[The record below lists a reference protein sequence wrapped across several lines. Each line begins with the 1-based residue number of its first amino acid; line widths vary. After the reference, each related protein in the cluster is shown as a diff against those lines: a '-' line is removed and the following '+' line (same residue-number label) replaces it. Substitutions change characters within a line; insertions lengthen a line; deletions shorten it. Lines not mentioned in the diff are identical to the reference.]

1 MTLFSEEAW
10 NYTIFLVIGAANS
23 DYQKQK
29 VGEEEQKQRQKE
41 EEEEKQK
48 QKEVEE
54 QKKKQKEEEEQKK
67 KQKEEEEQS
76 NQTEK
81 EEEEAHSDQTE
92 EEEED
97 EDVECV
103 MSDDEELVLDEIC
116 TLCTAV
122 DGLVEYLQSSSE
134 KVIEN
139 IDINMASP
147 NGLNLKSENIEE
159 IDDVV
164 LICTST
170 THSNDQEQWV
180 SSTSN
185 VLQQQ
190 YENNFNKV
198 TFMTFV

>member
-1 MTLFSEEAW
+1 
-10 NYTIFLVIGAANS
+10 
-23 DYQKQK
+23 
-29 VGEEEQKQRQKE
+29 
-41 EEEEKQK
+41 
-48 QKEVEE
+48 
-54 QKKKQKEEEEQKK
+54 
-67 KQKEEEEQS
+67 
-76 NQTEK
+76 
-81 EEEEAHSDQTE
+81 
-92 EEEED
+92 
-97 EDVECV
+97 